1 MRKVTWIRMM
11 VVSAAGLA
19 VAAGAVGAVAS
30 SRDSGPD
37 TTRDLARQ
45 EATATPAAEQPWL
58 GIAAHPFKDGAGVV
72 IRHVAPDSP
81 ADSAG
86 LEPGD
91 VIRAIDGTD
100 VQDVEDLRDAVDDKS
115 VGDEVTLS
123 VVKNGVEDSEA
134 DAEDVKVTLGARPT
148 EADLEA
154 KAGEAFERFLGGSFK
169 YVDDDGNE
177 VEVQFVPGTVKS
189 ASDTEITI
197 DVNGD
202 EGDRTF
208 SVPEAAHAP
217 DNLSEGD
224 RVTVVLKDGEVQGV
238 HPGVFGM
245 MGGPGFGPEGM
256 PMPFPGG
263 RFDEMPFG
271 DGPMPPFGDGPS
283 RGGPFREFGPHHG
296 PFCDCDPN
304 LNPDNQSEG
313 TSGPDA

>member
-1 MRKVTWIRMM
+1 MRKASLIRML

-30 SRDSGPD
+30 TRDSGSG
-37 TTRDLARQ
+37 TRDQVRQ

-72 IRHVAPDSP
+72 IRHLAPDSP
-81 ADSAG
+81 ADDAG

-123 VVKNGVEDSEA
+123 VVKNGVEDSKAE
-134 DAEDVKVTLGARPT
+134 AEDVKVTLGARPT

-169 YVDDDGNE
+169 HLDDDGNE
-177 VEVQFVPGTVKS
+177 IEVQFVPGTVKS
-189 ASDTEITI
+189 VSDTEITI

-208 SVPEAAHAP
+208 SVPEAARVP
-217 DNLSEGD
+217 DGLSEGD
-224 RVTVVLKDGEVQGV
+224 RVTAVLRDGEVQGV

-245 MGGPGFGPEGM
+245 MGGMGFGPEGIPM
-256 PMPFPGG
+256 MPFKG
-263 RFDEMPFG
+263 RGFEMPFG
-271 DGPMPPFGDGPS
+271 DGPMAPFGDGPF
-283 RGGPFREFGPHHG
+283 RGGPFRESGPHHL
-296 PFCDCDPN
+296 PDRNCDPN
-304 LNPDNQSEG
+304 VNPDNQSEDA
-313 TSGPDA
+313 SGPDA